1 MICFVPI
8 IQVSGRSQSSDVF
21 LIVFLF
27 ISSSVV
33 FSSALQQFSEAAQLY
48 EKGQYY
54 DKAASVY
61 IRCKNW

>member
-1 MICFVPI
+1 METTAFTDQRWCV
-8 IQVSGRSQSSDVF
+8 
-21 LIVFLF
+21 LF
-27 ISSSVV
+27 ISSTVCV
-33 FSSALQQFSEAAQLY
+33 FSLIQQYSEAAQLY